1 MARQATW
8 TSGRGSAAHGQK
20 GQDQGQGQGLS
31 QAKSSIPTTRI
42 GYLGVG
48 QKPLLTLAY
57 CCGCAVTAT
66 LSRSTFTGL
75 RCKECGHPYGAGA
88 KHVCEDVCFGPL
100 EVVYDY
106 DVIKSRVTRATIEA
120 GPVSIWRYR
129 EFLPIEGDPIDVGTG
144 FTPLLKANR
153 LAKRLGL
160 KNLYIKNDGVN
171 MPTLSFKDRVVSVAL
186 TRARELGFTTVSCAS
201 TGNLANSTAAIAAH
215 AGLDCCVFIPSD
227 LELGKVLGTLIY
239 NPTLMAVKGNYDQV
253 NRLCSEVANTYGW
266 GFVNINLRP
275 YYSEGSKTL
284 GYEVIE
290 QLGWQL
296 PDHIVAP
303 LASGSL
309 FTKIRKG
316 FDEFIKVGLVDEKPV
331 RFSGAQAEGCSPI
344 AQAFA
349 EGRDFIT
356 PVKPNTIAKSIA
368 IGNPADGPYA
378 IDIANRTGGTIAAVS
393 DAEIVAGIQLLAETE
408 GVFTETAGGTT
419 IAVLKKLVEQ
429 GKIDPSETT
438 VAYITGNGLK
448 TLEAVSDA
456 VGEPLTIEPQ
466 LASFNA
472 AWERAQAS
480 HRSSVDH

>member
-1 MARQATW
+1 MFLRCY
-8 TSGRGSAAHGQK
+8 GSA
-20 GQDQGQGQGLS
+20 
-31 QAKSSIPTTRI
+31 TRI
-42 GYLGVG
+42 FGVTST
-48 QKPLLTLAY
+48 LT
-57 CCGCAVTAT
+57 
-66 LSRSTFTGL
+66 SRTFSGL
-75 RCKECGHPYGAGA
+75 RCRECGHTYEAEA
-88 KHVCEDVCFGPL
+88 RHVCEDVCFGPL
-100 EVVYDY
+100 EVAYDY
-106 DVIKSRVTRATIEA
+106 DAIRARTSRASIEA
-120 GPVSIWRYR
+120 GPTSIWRYR
-129 EFLPIEGDPIDVGTG
+129 DFLPIEGDPIDVGTG

-153 LAKRLGL
+153 LARRLGL
-160 KNLYIKNDGVN
+160 KELYIKNDGVN

-186 TRARELGFTTVSCAS
+186 TRARELGFSTVSCAS

-215 AGLDCCVFIPSD
+215 AGMECCVFIPAD
-227 LELGKVLGTLIY
+227 LEAGKVLGTLIY
-239 NPTLMAVKGNYDQV
+239 NPTLMAVRGNYDQV
-253 NRLCSEVANTYGW
+253 NKLCSEVANTFGW

-290 QLGWQL
+290 QLGWRL

-316 FDEFIKVGLVDEKPV
+316 FDEFMKVGLVEEKPV

-378 IDIANRTGGTIAAVS
+378 LDIASRTGGNIAAVN
-393 DAEIVAGIQLLAETE
+393 DEEIVAGIQLLAETE

-448 TLEAVSDA
+448 TTEAVSSV
-456 VGEPLTIEPQ
+456 VGEPLTIDPKLGDFQ
-466 LASFNA
+466 A
-472 AWERAQAS
+472 AWERAQSLQRATWET
-480 HRSSVDH
+480 VGV

>member
-1 MARQATW
+1 MPYPMLKV
-8 TSGRGSAAHGQK
+8 GFAAK
-20 GQDQGQGQGLS
+20 VR
-31 QAKSSIPTTRI
+31 T
-42 GYLGVG
+42 
-48 QKPLLTLAY
+48 PLLACPPVTGIPL
-57 CCGCAVTAT
+57 TAT

-75 RCKECGHPYGAGA
+75 RCKECGHPYEASA
-88 KHVCEDVCFGPL
+88 RHVCEDVCFGPL

-106 DVIKSRVTRATIEA
+106 DAIRSRVSRATIEA
-120 GPVSIWRYR
+120 GPTSIWRYR
-129 EFLPIEGDPIDVGTG
+129 EFLPVEGDPIDVGTG
-144 FTPLLKANR
+144 FTPLLKADR
-153 LAKRLGL
+153 LARRLGL
-160 KNLYIKNDGVN
+160 SSLYIKNDGVN

-215 AGLDCCVFIPSD
+215 AGLECCVFIPSD
-227 LELGKVLGTLIY
+227 LELGKVLGTLVY

-349 EGRDFIT
+349 AGRDFIT

-378 IDIANRTGGTIAAVS
+378 IDIANRTGGSIAAVT
-393 DAEIVAGIQLLAETE
+393 DEEIIDGIKLLAEME

-448 TLEAVSDA
+448 TTEAIASSIGA
-456 VGEPLTIEPQ
+456 PYTIEPQ
-466 LASFNA
+466 LASFHE
-472 AWERAQAS
+472 AWERSQAS
-480 HRSSVDH
+480 HGGAATQA